1 MKRINIR
8 YDGAMYSVG
17 GRELGELQEELA
29 GAVSSEKPYWL
40 EVNEGEGVP
49 RPALLLIT
57 PAVAVA
63 LLPVP
68 EPDPEPEPDSDPS
81 GEESPEPA
89 R

>member
-29 GAVSSEKPYWL
+29 SAVSSETPHWL